1 MDERTYNKDFKLYPE
16 GISTS
21 RLKKYLDPD
30 DSKSPR
36 FLKLLK
42 TQGFATN
49 RDDELINM
57 INFCTHDSVIN
68 DEPVEDVE
76 KLTIVSESFSKWYP
90 SEGEIE
96 VRFAFRNE
104 NEYAIWRED
113 RFDVNQIN
121 QKLQIYFSHE

>member
-1 MDERTYNKDFKLYPE
+1 MDERTFNKDFKLYPE

-21 RLKKYLDPD
+21 WLKKYLDPD

-42 TQGFATN
+42 TKGFATN
-49 RDDELINM
+49 KDDELINM

-68 DEPVEDVE
+68 GEPVEDVE

-90 SEGEIE
+90 SEGKIE

-113 RFDVNQIN
+113 KFDGNQIN

>member
-1 MDERTYNKDFKLYPE
+1 MDERTFNKNFKLYPE

-21 RLKKYLDPD
+21 QLKKYLDPD
-30 DSKSPR
+30 NAENPK

-49 RDDELINM
+49 RDDERINM
-57 INFCTHDSVIN
+57 INFCTRDSIISGKPIEN
-68 DEPVEDVE
+68 IEN
-76 KLTIVSESFSKWYP
+76 LAIVSESFSKWYP
-90 SEGEIE
+90 SEGKIE

-113 RFDVNQIN
+113 MFDGNQIN
-121 QKLQIYFSHE
+121 QKLQIYFSHK

>member
-1 MDERTYNKDFKLYPE
+1 MKYFKKLVGER
-16 GISTS
+16 I
-21 RLKKYLDPD
+21 YL
-30 DSKSPR
+30 SPR
-36 FLKLLK
+36 
-42 TQGFATN
+42 N
-49 RDDELINM
+49 
-57 INFCTHDSVIN
+57 
-68 DEPVEDVE
+68 VEDVE

>member
-1 MDERTYNKDFKLYPE
+1 MDKRTFNKNFKLYPE

-21 RLKKYLDPD
+21 QLKKYLDPD
-30 DSKSPR
+30 NAKNPK

-57 INFCTHDSVIN
+57 INFCTRDSIISGKPIEN
-68 DEPVEDVE
+68 IEN
-76 KLTIVSESFSKWYP
+76 LAIVSESFSKWYP
-90 SEGEIE
+90 SEGKIE

-104 NEYAIWRED
+104 HEYAIWRED
-113 RFDVNQIN
+113 RFDGNQIN